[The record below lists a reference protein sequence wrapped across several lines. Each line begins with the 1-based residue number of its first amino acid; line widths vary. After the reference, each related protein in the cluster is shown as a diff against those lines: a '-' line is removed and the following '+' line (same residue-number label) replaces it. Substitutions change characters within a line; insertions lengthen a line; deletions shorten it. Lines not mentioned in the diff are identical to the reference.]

1 MPMASMDNLGAHLG
15 LYEVE
20 TPSGL
25 KVEITPEEE
34 AAITK
39 DVILWKLRQDL
50 TADERMK
57 QGAIDSAIGAVGNA
71 VGFAIGG
78 AATGYILA
86 KVLGVAAG
94 PGR

>member
-1 MPMASMDNLGAHLG
+1 MPIASADNLAGHLG

-25 KVEITPEEE
+25 MVKITPEEE

-39 DVILWKLRQDL
+39 DVILWKLRQEL
-50 TADERMK
+50 TAKDRMK
-57 QGAIDSAIGAVGNA
+57 EAAIDSAIGAVGNA
-71 VGFAIGG
+71 FGFAVGG
-78 AATGYILA
+78 ALTAYILA

-94 PGR
+94 AGR

>member
-1 MPMASMDNLGAHLG
+1 MPMASMDNLGSHLG

-50 TADERMK
+50 TAKERREEA
-57 QGAIDSAIGAVGNA
+57 AINSAIGAVGNA
-71 VGFAIGG
+71 FGFAIGG
-78 AATGYILA
+78 ALTGYILA